1 MKILFIHNELRT
13 FVKMDL
19 EILQSQHEVRVIR
32 FSPGK
37 AYLTEVIQ
45 GVEWC
50 DLVFGWWATW
60 HMVLPAYLAQRKR
73 KPVVV
78 IGGDYD
84 IIFEKEYR
92 SRKRLLLD
100 KLRNRLGNFLF
111 PLIDTYLVFSAFSEA
126 CALKLSY
133 IPKNKV
139 RRVYLGVP
147 DITNGMF
154 QTKKDNLVISVGSIH
169 QYDVYRKGYKTFV
182 QSANYLPDYQ
192 YVLAGSWKDKSI
204 DLLRSWNNSNV
215 SYPGFLSV
223 DQLHRLMCDA
233 KIYVQVSLH
242 EGFGMALAEAM
253 LYQCIPVITDH
264 GSIPEVVGDCG
275 LYVPYDDP
283 EKTAEAIA
291 QASASG
297 GDLGIKARERILSL
311 FPIENRKAQLFEIVE
326 EAFANKR

>member
-19 EILQSQHEVRVIR
+19 EILQSLHEVRVIK

-60 HMVLPAYLAQRKR
+60 HMVLPAYLAQRKG

-78 IGGDYD
+78 VGGDYD

-100 KLRNRLGNFLF
+100 KLRNGLGYFLF
-111 PLIDTYLVFSAFSEA
+111 PLIDHYIVNSDFSKTQAE
-126 CALKLSY
+126 KLPY
-133 IPKNKV
+133 IKKGKV
-139 RRVYLGVP
+139 ARVYHGFDDVNISNS
-147 DITNGMF
+147 DKNA
-154 QTKKDNLVISVGSIH
+154 KLVLTVGSIH
-169 QYDVYRKGYKTFV
+169 QYDIYRKGYKTFV
-182 QSANYLPDYQ
+182 QSAAYLPGYQ
-192 YVLAGSWKDKSI
+192 FVLAGSWKDKSI
-204 DLLRSWNNSNV
+204 DVLRSWNDKNV
-215 SYPGFLSV
+215 LYPGFLSEEKL
-223 DQLHRLMCDA
+223 QEFMRDA
-233 KIYVQVSLH
+233 KVYVQASLH
-242 EGFGMALAEAM
+242 EGFGMAMAEAM
-253 LYQCIPVITDH
+253 LFRCIPVVTRR
-264 GSIPEVVGDCG
+264 GAIPEVVGDCG